1 MPEENNDDN
10 GENGPIN
17 LKAGEIPPNAQEDIG
32 SGIVRIDSNVMEK
45 LEIREGDAVVIRGD
59 RETVARAARSYPA
72 DVGLGIVR
80 MDGYIRKNAG
90 TSLRE
95 TVEVEKAELEEAEKV
110 VLAPAEE
117 GVTIQ
122 VSNPSIFKRTLVNR
136 AVTDGDLIVPSSCRE
151 RRR

>member
-1 MPEENNDDN
+1 MEGSNANGDDSDRVK
-10 GENGPIN
+10 
-17 LKAGEIPPNAQEDIG
+17 LKVGEIPPNAQEDIG
-32 SGIVRIDSNVMEK
+32 SGIVRIDSNVMEE
-45 LEIREGDAVVIRGD
+45 LGIREGDAVRIEGD

-80 MDGYIRKNAG
+80 MDGYLRKNAG

-95 TVEVEKAELEEAEKV
+95 TVEVEKAELAEAEKV

-122 VSNPSIFKRTLVNR
+122 VSSPS
-136 AVTDGDLIVPSSCRE
+136 
-151 RRR
+151 